1 MPNNLEKDKKD
12 FNWIDY
18 ALIIVFFALT
28 VIIYYGFSN
37 KNDLIIGYF
46 VPISLCIVTTII
58 FFDYIGNVF
67 KLFDKKTQ

>member
-37 KNDLIIGYF
+37 KSDLIIGYF
-46 VPISLCIVTTII
+46 VPISICIVTTII

-67 KLFDKKTQ
+67 KGFGKKA